1 MEGTGGGSERKQ
13 GPGRQ
18 APADR
23 QTHSKPEPFQ
33 ASLRLPSLESFD
45 SLPGEEVEPRGLF
58 RVSPSSPTHPVP
70 PSFFLSTPSSS
81 ALGQIPQPRMIA
93 VAVDLL
99 MFVFRPGSSPRCD
112 YEILQKHTQT
122 VSYGLYIGNCLWDQG
137 YVPKAALALGPRFR
151 PVTRNFLIG
160 VARTVCSL
168 LPATGA
174 AGIWTLPSLSVFCCF
189 VFCFLRLH
197 CVVCGI

>member
-13 GPGRQ
+13 GPGRE
-18 APADR
+18 APTDR

-33 ASLRLPSLESFD
+33 AALRVPSLESFD
-45 SLPGEEVEPRGLF
+45 SLPGEEVEPRGLLQ
-58 RVSPSSPTHPVP
+58 VSPSSPTHPVP

-112 YEILQKHTQT
+112 CEILQKHTQT
-122 VSYGLYIGNCLWDQG
+122 QFPMDRASGTVCVTRAVSPRPLWLWD
-137 YVPKAALALGPRFR
+137 LAFVQSLEIS
-151 PVTRNFLIG
+151 FLE
-160 VARTVCSL
+160 
-168 LPATGA
+168 LPG
-174 AGIWTLPSLSVFCCF
+174 LSVLSCLPRGPQESGP
-189 VFCFLRLH
+189 FLP
-197 CVVCGI
+197 